1 MIDTIANTVT
11 KSEAKTLCDKL
22 VYVWAEALSYTSPD
36 SMKNCERRC
45 I

>member
-1 MIDTIANTVT
+1 MIDTIADTVT

-22 VYVWAEALSYTSPD
+22 VYVRAENLIYTSPD
-36 SMKNCERRC
+36 S